1 MIKIKSLKIFLS
13 SNFMCVANSDREYIR
28 PFLLKMEILHAE
40 FYGHFFIR

>member
-28 PFLLKMEILHAE
+28 PFLLEILHAE